1 MTVGA
6 ADILTLVGSAFPE
19 AMFLLGVA
27 ILADLIL
34 ALLGPRRIRAESR
47 HRGPFL
53 AEANPAGMIAARPV
67 TGLAL
72 VTAERRAFVGHH
84 AVRAFEDCIEMG
96 ALLVA
101 VTTHASI
108 GAAA

>member
-6 ADILTLVGSAFPE
+6 ADILTLVCSAFPE
-19 AMFLLGVA
+19 AVFLLGVA

-34 ALLGPRRIRAESR
+34 ALLGPRRIRTESR
-47 HRGPFL
+47 HRRPLL
-53 AEANPAGMIAARPV
+53 AEANPAGMISARAV